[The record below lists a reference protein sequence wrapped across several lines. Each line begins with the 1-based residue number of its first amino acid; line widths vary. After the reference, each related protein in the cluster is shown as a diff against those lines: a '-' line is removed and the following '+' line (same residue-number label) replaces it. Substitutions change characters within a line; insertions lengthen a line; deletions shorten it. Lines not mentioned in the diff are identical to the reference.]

1 MRQSILLLTSAQDRS
16 SPAHHVQT
24 ISRVPAYLNLH
35 FLFGNPHVRQG
46 KRLQAERER
55 AGNGCVR
62 RGRIRPPPRAPQR
75 LQPGCSA
82 PSRLPSPAPGRCHSG
97 HVGSCPT
104 CWKHRLCAVRAAR
117 LLRAPARCQCCR
129 AVGSPGPARPGPGSR
144 GRQERRHHTQTWK
157 ILRSLVSDAKAF
169 SWCPATFSIAVAER
183 LGEKKKMGFVCFL

>member
-1 MRQSILLLTSAQDRS
+1 MRQSILLSTSAQDRS

-104 CWKHRLCAVRAAR
+104 RGKHPLCAVRAAR

-129 AVGSPGPARPGPGSR
+129 AVGSPGPARPGEQRLAGAAAPHANLENLAVAR
-144 GRQERRHHTQTWK
+144 VGRKSLQ
-157 ILRSLVSDAKAF
+157 LVSSDF
-169 SWCPATFSIAVAER
+169 QHRRS
-183 LGEKKKMGFVCFL
+183 